1 MADPKGLV
9 YQGREGTG
17 FAQIFQ
23 AQPGAFETTKE
34 PLRNMVELRYQQL
47 KEQKRKEEEQKA
59 ALAKLADYT
68 PYLQQNKQELEDQY
82 EKLRQQYVMAASQ
95 GKNPDDPTTEA
106 GKEFLKLKAD
116 FNNMLAMDKQ
126 MYDEWGKQQ
135 QVLAQGKHDATQ
147 FADTWGNILK
157 NPSIQGR
164 FEALRGSTPLV
175 LNINPLEGI
184 EDYIP
189 ESVSTERRVGAGTET
204 ITAATPESI
213 ETNAKLFVTDYPEKV
228 DYLKKKGIVKTEEEA
243 VEYYKGKI
251 EERTKRGTSIERG
264 PAGGGGVNVSVGS
277 GGATIGD
284 VSISGAYS
292 TRYAGA
298 KDPNTI
304 NIVTVRSKGKDIAPM
319 ALKDGKGNSVYV
331 KPENIVKKVSTGEY
345 GEKEGVTRWYI
356 EGKKAK
362 RSMTGEQVRKEADAK
377 NQTFEDYIA
386 SQGLELDPQTNQYVD
401 FKTTETVYLPFDKG
415 QGALGES
422 NYNLINAEYFQG
434 RDFVDVVAEM
444 ERKRGAS
451 GSTPAKAEGKN
462 QQSENTKQVP
472 ISTIKG
478 LVGKKGYEG
487 YTEQELIDYYT
498 SQGYKIVK

>member
-47 KEQKRKEEEQKA
+47 KEQKRKEQEQKA

-147 FADTWGNILK
+147 FADTWGKILE

-175 LNINPLEGI
+175 LNINALEGI

-189 ESVSTERRVGAGTET
+189 ESVSTEKRMGAGTQT

-213 ETNAKLFVTDYPEKV
+213 ETNAKLFVEQYPEKV
-228 DYLKKKGIVKTEEEA
+228 DYLIKKGTVKNVDEA
-243 VEYYKGKI
+243 VEYYKGII
-251 EERTKRGTSIERG
+251 EERTKRGTAIERG

-284 VSISGAYS
+284 VDISGAHS
-292 TRYAGA
+292 TKYAGA
-298 KDPNTI
+298 QDPNRI
-304 NIVTVRSKGKDIAPM
+304 NIVTIRSKGKDIAPM
-319 ALKDGKGNSVYV
+319 ALKDMEGNSVFV
-331 KPENIVKKVSTGEY
+331 KPENIVKKVSEGEF
-345 GEKEGVTRWYI
+345 GEEKGVTRWYI

-362 RSMTGEQVRKEADAK
+362 RMTGEQVRTEALAK
-377 NQTFEDYIA
+377 NQTVKDYIA
-386 SQGLELDPQTNQYVD
+386 SQGLELDPETKEYVD
-401 FKTTETVYLPFDKG
+401 FKTTETVYLPFDKSR
-415 QGALGES
+415 GALGES

-478 LVGKKGYEG
+478 LVGKTGYEG